1 MNTKILFMFRRIK
14 NEIRIIG
21 WDDGPFDFKKK
32 GKVLLVGVV
41 YRGASFLD
49 GLLKTEVEIDGTD
62 ATEKI
67 SSAVSKSKF
76 KDLRVIMLDGI
87 TFAGFNTVDIKELY
101 EKTKLPVIVVLRKKP
116 DFEKF
121 KAALKIMNDVEQR
134 LKAVEHAGDIFW
146 VRFDGKRTCF
156 QCCGLKKQE
165 AEEIIRLT
173 TKHGLV
179 PEPLRA
185 AHLIATGIIFGESKG
200 RA

>member
-1 MNTKILFMFRRIK
+1 MFRRIK
-14 NEIRIIG
+14 EEIRIIG
-21 WDDGPFDFKKK
+21 WDDGPFEFKGK
-32 GKVLLVGVV
+32 GKVLLVGVI
-41 YRGASFLD
+41 YRGANFLD
-49 GLLKTEVEIDGTD
+49 GLLRTEIDIDGAD
-62 ATEKI
+62 ATDKI
-67 SSAVSKSKF
+67 ASAVARSKF

-116 DFEKF
+116 DFDKF
-121 KAALKIMNDVEQR
+121 RTALKNMDHAEAR

-146 VRFDGKRTCF
+146 VGIGGKRICF
-156 QCCGLKKQE
+156 QCFGLRKQE

-179 PEPLRA
+179 PEPLRV
-185 AHLIATGIIFGESKG
+185 AHLIATGVTFGESIG